1 MINEKFFHYL
11 IKRKIFIIL
20 LLFLTSAVGYYL
32 SLNIPKDVFPNVF
45 FPRVEVSIENGYTP
59 TKQMLIEIT
68 KPVEESLKSVQY
80 VEKVVSKTSVG
91 STEINLYFSWNVD
104 PYVALQLVQAKMA
117 DIRSNLP
124 PNAKVFV
131 RQATPSA
138 YPIAIYAIIS
148 DVLPRE
154 KLTEILYY
162 NLKPV
167 MLSIDGVYDIEL
179 KAPLWRE
186 YHILIDYN
194 KLVENQIDPNILLQV
209 LREQS
214 QINFIGKFDTA
225 DKQFILSLNQKP
237 EDIYKLLDVR
247 IPTKSG
253 NYLNLSDIAMIVES
267 TNPSRATSAFSGS
280 KNAVVFNLLKQP
292 NANSISIVNEFDALI
307 ESLNKK
313 LAKDGV
319 KIVKSY
325 DSTIFVDQS
334 IKSVR
339 DAIVLGSLIS
349 VIIFFIF
356 LRKVKISIVTL
367 FIIPV
372 VFFTTIIGIKLI
384 GIDFNLFS
392 LGGMAAAIGGL
403 VDHII
408 IVIENLERHQ
418 KMGKPKYKTVID
430 GSIEILPIMTIATLV
445 SVLIFIP
452 LILVSG
458 IVGVFFKQLSIV
470 MVITY
475 LISQILAIFFAPIMA
490 YLLLPEES
498 KQENDFIEKI
508 KLKYLNFFKEA
519 IKFDYLSIPVIII
532 LFLLTYFLYTK
543 IPSTFLPKWD
553 EGNLVV
559 DFTFT
564 PGTSLEDSYKEALE
578 IGKIISSIP
587 EVENWTLRIGTS
599 LGHILE
605 SSNVGDFLVILKK
618 DRDRSIFQI
627 QDEIREKVETRFKN
641 LQEFDLPQVI
651 EDRLADIMGEEAP
664 ISVILYGKD
673 PDKLITYG
681 EKLRDKLREKS
692 ILEEVN
698 LKTNYT
704 APEITIKVKPLSY
717 EIYGLTVDDIY
728 NQLNTIYWGQVFGSI
743 ISGEQIINLRLIY
756 LKNTSLYDLEKTLIY
771 SPKSD
776 SFVPLN
782 QVAYLQ
788 LKNNVPEITHYNLSP
803 VAVITSRFKGD
814 NMSEAIKV
822 INATISEMNLPSDI
836 TPVLSGFY
844 KQQKKSFKEMS
855 IAITLAILIIFI
867 SLSLVFADVIISLSI
882 LFAVILPLFGIFAL
896 LLILGKPL
904 DITALMGILIVLSIT
919 INNNILIFDF
929 YKNSTET
936 DEVKRVLEAV
946 SSRFRPITMTMLSNS
961 LAMLPIALSI
971 GSGTQII
978 QNLAISI
985 LGGLSFAIVVNLLII
1000 PLFFLFVK
1008 RNFGN

>member
-138 YPIAIYAIIS
+138 YPIAIYAITS

-167 MLSIDGVYDIEL
+167 MLSINGVYDIDL
-179 KAPLWRE
+179 RAPLWRE
-186 YHILIDYN
+186 YHIVIDYN

-418 KMGKPKYKTVID
+418 KMGKPKYKAVID

-458 IVGVFFKQLSIV
+458 IVGVFFKQLAIV

-475 LISQILAIFFAPIMA
+475 LISQILAIFFVPIMA

-508 KLKYLNFFKEA
+508 KLKYLNFFKKA

-599 LGHILE
+599 LGHLSE

-704 APEITIKVKPLSY
+704 APEITIKVKPSSY

-782 QVAYLQ
+782 QIAYLQ

-936 DEVKRVLEAV
+936 NEIKRVLEAV